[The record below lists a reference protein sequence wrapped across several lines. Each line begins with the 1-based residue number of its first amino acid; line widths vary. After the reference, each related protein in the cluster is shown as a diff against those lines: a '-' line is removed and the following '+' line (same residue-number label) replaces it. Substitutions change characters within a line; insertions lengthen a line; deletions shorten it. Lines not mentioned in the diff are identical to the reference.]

1 MHASYVSKDVHGFV
15 NNNRSHVPAA
25 HTNNGQHLIY
35 RTSLDHDAL
44 LFCGHKI
51 IVVVWVIDRLRP
63 SLLHVRR
70 KLISQTFYA
79 NQAASLVFYFYV
91 DPL

>member
-1 MHASYVSKDVHGFV
+1 MGSLTTTGAM
-15 NNNRSHVPAA
+15 HVPAA

-79 NQAASLVFYFYV
+79 NQAASLVFYV